1 MTDEASRPHRVVWSV
16 RSQRDIKGI
25 YAYIAQVAP
34 LAARRFAPRLIAA
47 VESLADHPMR
57 GRRLHGDV
65 REMVAIR
72 PYVVRYRLRGSA
84 VQIIRIKHGA
94 QESDEV

>member
-1 MTDEASRPHRVVWSV
+1 MTGEANRPYRVVWSV
-16 RSQRDIKGI
+16 RSRRDIEGI

-47 VESLADHPMR
+47 VESLADHPLR
-57 GRRLHGDV
+57 GRTLYGEV

-72 PYVVRYRLRGSA
+72 PYVVRYRVRGRA

-94 QESDEV
+94 QEPDDT